1 MKKRA
6 AAIISSLLVLGCAYP
21 VFAAPKN
28 VYTDADSG
36 FAVQTVNPM
45 IEYASKSSYGFQEN
59 NSTTDSYHSVAAIP
73 ADVLAKKTGIVF
85 TTKQFKEKL
94 AAEMSKKSGAKPD
107 YALFRPETY
116 THATGQPYLNM
127 EDSMLD
133 CFDEDELQH
142 AKFSYETK
150 TIGKQTYFVISAQ
163 YPGAFDKEKG
173 IDQNATDKKLY
184 ITSENNILYLTES
197 YCSAET
203 EAAKKAKAA
212 ETKNSTLKKDYE
224 EKGITA
230 ETAGSAVQDPKA
242 LQKALLPLTD
252 SSLNDPKVQ
261 KALQKEREAI
271 LKGLTFFKPDK
282 SKKNFG
288 MNDPVL
294 KQFVSLPDNWLYV
307 RAAPEIK
314 DQDGLKVNVAWTA
327 PYTMVS
333 NLANFAFMTDFEK
346 NLKPE
351 EIYNIYDESVIL
363 ASYSIRK
370 SKKNKNISD
379 IAEEI
384 FSIPQSDMQKALDEL
399 MPKLLNNEDLKK
411 YAVLSNTKAKIA
423 NDGQVIKLAFDTNVK
438 VMNRFDFLTHANL
451 AGTRNNGLLSLYISK
466 GDKTKTNAVANL
478 ADKVKLL
485 PGK

>member
-36 FAVQTVNPM
+36 FAVQTMNPM

-116 THATGQPYLNM
+116 THATGQPYQNM

-142 AKFSYETK
+142 A
-150 TIGKQTYFVISAQ
+150 
-163 YPGAFDKEKG
+163 KEKG

-203 EAAKKAKAA
+203 KAAKKAKAA
-212 ETKNSTLKKDYE
+212 EAKNSTLKKDYE

-271 LKGLTFFKPDK
+271 LKGLTFFKPDI

-294 KQFVSLPDNWLYV
+294 KQFVSLPDDWLYV

-314 DQDGLKVNVAWTA
+314 EQDGLKVNVAWTA

-423 NDGQVIKLAFDTNVK
+423 NDGQVIKLSFDTNVK

>member
-1 MKKRA
+1 M
-6 AAIISSLLVLGCAYP
+6 
-21 VFAAPKN
+21 
-28 VYTDADSG
+28 
-36 FAVQTVNPM
+36 
-45 IEYASKSSYGFQEN
+45 
-59 NSTTDSYHSVAAIP
+59 
-73 ADVLAKKTGIVF
+73 
-85 TTKQFKEKL
+85 
-94 AAEMSKKSGAKPD
+94 
-107 YALFRPETY
+107 
-116 THATGQPYLNM
+116 
-127 EDSMLD
+127 
-133 CFDEDELQH
+133 
-142 AKFSYETK
+142 
-150 TIGKQTYFVISAQ
+150 
-163 YPGAFDKEKG
+163 
-173 IDQNATDKKLY
+173 
-184 ITSENNILYLTES
+184 
-197 YCSAET
+197 
-203 EAAKKAKAA
+203 
-212 ETKNSTLKKDYE
+212 KKDYE
-224 EKGITA
+224 EKGISA

-252 SSLNDPKVQ
+252 SSLNDPKIQ

-314 DQDGLKVNVAWTA
+314 DQDGLKVNVA
-327 PYTMVS
+327 
-333 NLANFAFMTDFEK
+333 
-346 NLKPE
+346 PE

-451 AGTRNNGLLSLYISK
+451 AGTQ
-466 GDKTKTNAVANL
+466 
-478 ADKVKLL
+478 
-485 PGK
+485 PGGNPEQRTAQPVHLKRR